1 MAMLPRYQ
9 RLGVNAAQPR
19 ELDFA
24 NLREGVKQ
32 SQTISDVVGQ
42 MSDFVYKKAAASAER
57 QGQEAVRDQGA
68 QTVLGR
74 IAKGGGPKNIAE
86 RAAYDLGSR
95 IASAEIQNDAEV
107 EISRILS
114 EGRKKSKR
122 RYLLSRLN

>member
-42 MSDFVYKKAAASAER
+42 MSDFVYKKAAASA
-57 QGQEAVRDQGA
+57 GA
-68 QTVLGR
+68 PR
-74 IAKGGGPKNIAE
+74 
-86 RAAYDLGSR
+86 SR
-95 IASAEIQNDAEV
+95 
-107 EISRILS
+107 SR
-114 EGRKKSKR
+114 
-122 RYLLSRLN
+122 